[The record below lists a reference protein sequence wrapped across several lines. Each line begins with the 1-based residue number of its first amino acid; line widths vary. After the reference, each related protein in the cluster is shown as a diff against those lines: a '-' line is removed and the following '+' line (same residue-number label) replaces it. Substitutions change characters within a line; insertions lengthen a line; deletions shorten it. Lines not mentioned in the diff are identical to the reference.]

1 MPILAFYHSPTV
13 ATQKKQDHNLESHPY
28 SIAEGNWI
36 KNQEKYTNLTPKY
49 AVSILSHNN
58 GEKKLSFV
66 GIITGATSKNQR
78 ITIQNDFNKGKI
90 KIIIG
95 SEAIQEGM
103 NLQEKTSDL
112 YLLSLPYN
120 FTSLRQTEGR
130 AWRQGNKW
138 ENVRINFMLMND
150 SIDVF
155 MLQKLQAKQSRYLEA
170 MKRGANVVDISDIN
184 TQELKTSIITNPETR
199 ADIEIELMKKR
210 IESDKNRLL
219 ADSAFVLRK
228 YEDFLKV
235 KEKINIAQESYN
247 TAKQFANEDG
257 PNSDYWASML
267 PYRLQNIEA
276 AKTEVSTAIQK
287 LAQKGVNVTEIENQ
301 TALSE
306 EKIAKLDKIL
316 EDLPSAREKMV
327 TQYHREK
334 QEKLKANEDRD
345 YIKERENENR
355 SLFGASIPSK
365 TNITI
370 ENKASLKPEKTRK
383 QNTFQEIYPGKKR

>member
-1 MPILAFYHSPTV
+1 
-13 ATQKKQDHNLESHPY
+13 
-28 SIAEGNWI
+28 
-36 KNQEKYTNLTPKY
+36 
-49 AVSILSHNN
+49 
-58 GEKKLSFV
+58 

-78 ITIQNDFNKGKI
+78 IAIQNDFNKGKI

-120 FTSLRQTEGR
+120 FTSLRQVEGR

-138 ENVRINFMLMND
+138 ENVRINFMLTND

-247 TAKQFANEDG
+247 TAKQLANEDG
-257 PNSDYWASML
+257 PNSDYWKSIL

-276 AKTEVSTAIQK
+276 AKTKVSTAIQK
-287 LAQKGVNVTEIENQ
+287 LEQKGVNVTEIENQ

-306 EKIAKLDKIL
+306 EKIAKLDKML
-316 EDLPSAREKMV
+316 EDLPFTREKMV
-327 TQYHREK
+327 SQYHREK
-334 QEKLKANEDRD
+334 QEKLKANEAR
-345 YIKERENENR
+345 
-355 SLFGASIPSK
+355 
-365 TNITI
+365 
-370 ENKASLKPEKTRK
+370 
-383 QNTFQEIYPGKKR
+383 

>member
-1 MPILAFYHSPTV
+1 MDLIRQNKVDMPETEQIIYSELAV
-13 ATQKKQDHNLESHPY
+13 AEF
-28 SIAEGNWI
+28 
-36 KNQEKYTNLTPKY
+36 PKLKDY
-49 AVSILSHNN
+49 LVTEVGYPKDEI
-58 GEKKLSFV
+58 

-78 ITIQNDFNKGKI
+78 IAIQNDFNKGKI
-90 KIIIG
+90 KVIIG

-103 NLQEKTSDL
+103 NLQENTSDL

-120 FTSLRQTEGR
+120 FTSLRQVEGR

-138 ENVRINFMLMND
+138 ENVRINFMLTND

-170 MKRGANVVDISDIN
+170 MKKGANVVDISDIN

-228 YEDFLKV
+228 YEDFLKI
-235 KEKINIAQESYN
+235 KEKVGKAQEAYN
-247 TAKQFANEDG
+247 TAKQLANEDG

-267 PYRLQNIEA
+267 PYRVQNIKA
-276 AKTEVSTAIQK
+276 AKTEVSTAIQE

-334 QEKLKANEDRD
+334 QEKLKANEARD

-355 SLFGASIPSK
+355 SLFSTSTPSK
-365 TNITI
+365 TNIAI
-370 ENKASLKPEKTRK
+370 ENKVSMDPEESRK

>member
-1 MPILAFYHSPTV
+1 MKEYLVTEVGY
-13 ATQKKQDHNLESHPY
+13 
-28 SIAEGNWI
+28 
-36 KNQEKYTNLTPKY
+36 PKDE
-49 AVSILSHNN
+49 I
-58 GEKKLSFV
+58 

-78 ITIQNDFNKGKI
+78 IAIQNDFNKGKI
-90 KIIIG
+90 KVIIG

-103 NLQEKTSDL
+103 NLQENTSDL

-120 FTSLRQTEGR
+120 FTSLRQVEGR

-138 ENVRINFMLMND
+138 ENVRINFMLTND

-170 MKRGANVVDISDIN
+170 MKIGANVVDISDIN

-235 KEKINIAQESYN
+235 KEKVDRAQESYN
-247 TAKQFANEDG
+247 TAKQFADEDG
-257 PNSDYWASML
+257 PNSDYWTSML

-276 AKTEVSTAIQK
+276 AKTEVYTAIQK

-306 EKIAKLDKIL
+306 EKIAKLEKIL
-316 EDLPSAREKMV
+316 EDLPSAREKMI

-334 QEKLKANEDRD
+334 QEKLKANEARD

-355 SLFGASIPSK
+355 SLFGASTPSK
-365 TNITI
+365 INVDA
-370 ENKASLKPEKTRK
+370 ENKISTSPKLKQKEEPTKEVYSGRK
-383 QNTFQEIYPGKKR
+383 R

>member
-1 MPILAFYHSPTV
+1 MDLIRQNKSDLPGAGQIIYSELAV
-13 ATQKKQDHNLESHPY
+13 AEF
-28 SIAEGNWI
+28 
-36 KNQEKYTNLTPKY
+36 PKLKEY
-49 AVSILSHNN
+49 LVTEVGYPKDEI
-58 GEKKLSFV
+58 
-66 GIITGATSKNQR
+66 GIITGATNKNQR
-78 ITIQNDFNKGKI
+78 IAIQNDFNKGKI

-120 FTSLRQTEGR
+120 FTSLRQVEGR

-138 ENVRINFMLMND
+138 ENVRINFMLTND

-247 TAKQFANEDG
+247 TAKQLANEDG
-257 PNSDYWASML
+257 PNSDYWKSIL

-287 LAQKGVNVTEIENQ
+287 LEQKGVNVTEIENQ

-306 EKIAKLDKIL
+306 EKITKLDKML
-316 EDLPSAREKMV
+316 EDLPFTREKMV
-327 TQYHREK
+327 SQYHREK
-334 QEKLKANEDRD
+334 QEKLKANEARD
-345 YIKERENENR
+345 YIKERENENKT
-355 SLFGASIPSK
+355 LFSASTPAKI
-365 TNITI
+365 NIAIKSGVSTT
-370 ENKASLKPEKTRK
+370 PERNQKEITSQEVYLGRK
-383 QNTFQEIYPGKKR
+383 R